1 MIIEDYLEYTNMN
14 TEKKISY
21 LLTAQIKVCAL
32 GDVFPDNFVYII
44 TYILS

>member
-1 MIIEDYLEYTNMN
+1 MN